1 VKHGTLLC
9 FGALLSSALGVC
21 VTAPPAAG
29 QPSHTKPSS
38 ASSGIISG
46 VVKDASGIPQLGA
59 SVELM
64 AEAPGV
70 IAARQLLTNT
80 QGIFHAENLPPGL
93 YTVQV
98 TLAGFLPAFEKHIQI
113 TSNLTTVVRIELE
126 SLYASIEQL
135 RQAPTY
141 ALVEP
146 DDWKWV
152 LRSTS
157 GLRPILQWHEEDTED
172 TSAVIADTGPARQLG
187 RVEIT
192 GGARRPGSASN
203 IDSSPGTAFAYDE
216 RIDRNNHIV
225 FAGQVSYDDDS
236 PSGGL
241 AAMWLPTGS
250 VQNGPRSTMVLRE
263 AKIGPDGPI
272 FRGVRL
278 EQSGTLNFGDNNV
291 LRVGGEYVLVGA
303 GSSAWNLRPRLNWQT
318 RVTPN
323 WYVDVLYVSLPADVA
338 YSDNSV
344 SDMIDGNSPTVLA
357 TALNQLDSFPAL
369 LWHDRRPVLENGRHE
384 ELAVER
390 KLGAR
395 SVFQIAAFH
404 DDNTHVAL
412 FGKGNDLLPGA
423 EYFQEFDSKAFAY
436 DGGSSVTWGTRVA
449 LRERLTDDLELTTIY
464 AFSGALAPIASPEGP
479 LRDALRTIP
488 RQSAA
493 FKMTGKVPVTGT
505 RLTAGYKWING
516 TALSRVDPYGE
527 SVYNLNPYLH
537 VGVRQPLPWTILGRW
552 EANAECDNLLA
563 QGYVALPM
571 ADGQILLAPA
581 FRSFR
586 GGLSLQF

>member
-1 VKHGTLLC
+1 MRHGPLLC
-9 FGALLSSALGVC
+9 FGVLLASTASVC
-21 VTAPPAAG
+21 VTAPPAEA
-29 QPSHTKPSS
+29 QSHTRPSS
-38 ASSGIISG
+38 GLSGVISG
-46 VVKDASGIPQLGA
+46 VVKDSSGVPQLGA
-59 SVELM
+59 TVELL

-80 QGIFHAENLPPGL
+80 QGIFRAENLQPGL
-93 YTVQV
+93 YTVRV

-135 RQAPTY
+135 RRAPTS
-141 ALVEP
+141 APVEP

-157 GLRPILQWHEEDTED
+157 GMRPLLQWREEDTED
-172 TSAVIADTGPARQLG
+172 TTAVIADTGSGRQLG

-216 RIDRNNHIV
+216 RIDRNNHMV
-225 FAGQVSYDDDS
+225 FAGQVSYDEDS
-236 PSGGL
+236 PAGGL
-241 AAMWLPTGS
+241 AVMWMPTGS

-263 AKIGPDGPI
+263 AKLGPDGPV

-278 EQSGTLNFGDNNV
+278 EQSGSVNIGDNSV

-303 GSSAWNLRPRLNWQT
+303 GSSASALRPRLNWEA
-318 RVTPN
+318 RVTPD
-323 WYVDVLYVSLPADVA
+323 WYVDVLYVSLLADTA
-338 YSDNSV
+338 YSENADSELINER
-344 SDMIDGNSPTVLA
+344 SPSVLA

-369 LWHDRRPVLENGRHE
+369 LWHDRKPVLENGRHE

-390 KLGAR
+390 KFGSR
-395 SVFQIAAFH
+395 SVFQIAGFH

-412 FGKGNDLLPGA
+412 FGKGNDLPGG
-423 EYFQEFDSKAFAY
+423 EYFQDFYSKGFAY
-436 DGGSSVTWGTRVA
+436 DGGSSVSWGARAA
-449 LRERLTDDLELTTIY
+449 LRERITDDLELTTIY
-464 AFSGALAPIASPEGP
+464 AFSGALVPVTVPEGP
-479 LRDALRTIP
+479 LRDALRTVP

-493 FKMTGKVPVTGT
+493 LKIVGKVPMTGT

-527 SVYNLNPYLH
+527 SLYDVNPYLH
-537 VGVRQPLPWTILGRW
+537 VGIRQPLPWTLLGRW

-563 QGYVALPM
+563 QGYVSM
-571 ADGQILLAPA
+571 STADGQILLVPA

>member
-1 VKHGTLLC
+1 MRHGSILC
-9 FGALLSSALGVC
+9 FGVLLATGLGVS
-21 VTAPPAAG
+21 VTSHPAAA
-29 QPSHTKPSS
+29 QNRTKSS
-38 ASSGIISG
+38 PVAAGIISG
-46 VVKDASGIPQLGA
+46 VVKDSGGIPQLGA
-59 SVELM
+59 TVELL

-70 IAARQLLTNT
+70 LGARQLLTNT
-80 QGIFHAENLPPGL
+80 QGIFRAENLAPGL
-93 YTVQV
+93 YTVRV

-135 RQAPTY
+135 RRAPVN
-141 ALVEP
+141 APVEP

-157 GLRPILQWHEEDTED
+157 GMRPILQWHEEDTD
-172 TSAVIADTGPARQLG
+172 DSSAVVADTGRGRQIG

-203 IDSSPGTAFAYDE
+203 IDSSPGTAFAYDQ
-216 RIDRNNHIV
+216 RIDGYNHIA
-225 FAGQVSYDDDS
+225 FAGQVSYDDDA
-236 PSGGL
+236 PAGGL
-241 AAMWLPTGS
+241 AVMWLPTGS
-250 VQNGPRSTMVLRE
+250 VQGGPRSTIVLRE
-263 AKIGPDGPI
+263 SKIGPDGPV

-278 EQSGTLNFGDNNV
+278 EQSGTVNLGENNV

-323 WYVDVLYVSLPADVA
+323 WYVDVLYVSLPADVESSENA
-338 YSDNSV
+338 QSGL
-344 SDMIDGNSPTVLA
+344 IDERTPTILA

-369 LWHDRRPVLENGRHE
+369 LWHNGKPVLENGRHE

-390 KLGAR
+390 KIGSR
-395 SVFQIAAFH
+395 SVFQVAGFH
-404 DDNTHVAL
+404 DDNSHVAL
-412 FGKGNDLLPGA
+412 FGKGTDLPGG
-423 EYFQEFDSKAFAY
+423 EYFQDFYSKGFAY
-436 DGGSSVTWGTRVA
+436 DGGSSISWGARAA
-449 LRERLTDDLELTTIY
+449 LRERIGDDLELTAIY
-464 AFSGALAPIASPEGP
+464 AFGGALAPITTPEGP
-479 LRDALRTIP
+479 LRDAMRTVQ
-488 RQSAA
+488 RQSATL
-493 FKMTGKVPVTGT
+493 KMSGKVPAT
-505 RLTAGYKWING
+505 RTHLTAGYKWING

-527 SVYNLNPYLH
+527 SLYDVNPYLH
-537 VGVRQPLPWTILGRW
+537 VGIRQPLPWTVLGRW

-563 QGYVALPM
+563 QGYVSM
-571 ADGQILLAPA
+571 STADGQIVLVPA